1 MVVWDIQ
8 PPALWTKADGT
19 PFWSADVTAL
29 FLMLY
34 AREVIP
40 MSFRTRLAMELIDPA
55 VNRTHGDVSETRRG
69 FPSKCEMAIL
79 DRTSEDLW
87 TYLSNADA
95 GQHFGLSGVK
105 AKVLGAEYF
114 PLVDFP
120 RKTLIETASSV
131 RMSVSKSN
139 LARSDGL
146 EMDRASPKDITFA
159 RSV

>member
-55 VNRTHGDVSETRRG
+55 VNRTHGDVSETREGVSLLNVKWRSWIVLLKTFG
-69 FPSKCEMAIL
+69 HISAMLML
-79 DRTSEDLW
+79 DS
-87 TYLSNADA
+87 
-95 GQHFGLSGVK
+95 
-105 AKVLGAEYF
+105 
-114 PLVDFP
+114 
-120 RKTLIETASSV
+120 I
-131 RMSVSKSN
+131 SVS
-139 LARSDGL
+139 LA
-146 EMDRASPKDITFA
+146 
-159 RSV
+159 